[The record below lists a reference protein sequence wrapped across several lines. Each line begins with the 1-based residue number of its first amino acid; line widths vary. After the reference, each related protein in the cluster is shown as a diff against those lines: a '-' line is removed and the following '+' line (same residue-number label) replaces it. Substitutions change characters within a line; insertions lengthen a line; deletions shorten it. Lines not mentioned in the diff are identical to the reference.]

1 MIEKR
6 LAQITVVLS
15 SIIIMIYALLSSY
28 YLNKPLNLS
37 YSDTLYFALSN
48 LLSLTLPFICAW
60 LPYLFVR
67 PAAVT
72 GSALSALGLFI
83 FFAIT
88 SSTMDDPKGSAAIW
102 GIYFFWLI
110 GAALAGIYP
119 ALFKPSFFTKTAMRA
134 FLLSGFFTL
143 VVSFMLGLTISK
155 IL

>member
-1 MIEKR
+1 MTEKR

-15 SIIIMIYALLSSY
+15 SIIIMTYALLSSY
-28 YLNKPLNLS
+28 FLNKSLHLP
-37 YSDTLYFALSN
+37 YADVMYFALSN

-88 SSTMDDPKGSAAIW
+88 STTMDDPKGAAAIW

-110 GAALAGIYP
+110 GATLAGIYP

-134 FLLSGFFTL
+134 FLLSCLFTL
-143 VVSFMLGLTISK
+143 LVSFMLGLTISK